1 MSLPIE
7 LSHHSPTPEVR
18 VRALAAGSRAT
29 ARIPVSVARDAGGLT
44 ELDAAIRADRDRIA
58 RDLHDT
64 VIQRIFAAAMSV
76 HALRAKPA
84 YHLPDAELAHV
95 VKELDRSIAE
105 IRSVIYRLSPDEH
118 SCGLESEL
126 LAVID
131 EERPALGLTPAV
143 RFSGDLGRVD
153 RERRHHVLA
162 ILREL
167 LSNVAR
173 HAHATSVDID
183 IAVADTMVVRVG
195 DNGVGF
201 DPVQLRSGR
210 GIRNAR
216 QRAGALGGS
225 LSIRRRPGGGT
236 LVKWLVPLPD

>member
-1 MSLPIE
+1 
-7 LSHHSPTPEVR
+7 
-18 VRALAAGSRAT
+18 
-29 ARIPVSVARDAGGLT
+29 VSVARDAGRRA
-44 ELDAAIRADRDRIA
+44 EVDAAIRDDRDRIA

-76 HALRAKPA
+76 HALRGKPTP
-84 YHLPDAELAHV
+84 HLPDAELAHV

-105 IRSVIYRLSPDEH
+105 IRSVIYWLSPDEH
-118 SCGLESEL
+118 PCGLESDL
-126 LAVID
+126 VAVID
-131 EERPALGLTPAV
+131 DERPALGLSPTV

-153 RERRHHVLA
+153 GESSHHVLA
-162 ILREL
+162 VVREL

-173 HAHATSVDID
+173 HAHATWVDID
-183 IAVADTMVVRVG
+183 IAVAETMVVRVG

-201 DPVQLRSGR
+201 DPGQLQSGR

-225 LSIRRRPGGGT
+225 LSVLRRPGGGT
-236 LVKWLVPLPD
+236 LVEWLVPVPPDPPV